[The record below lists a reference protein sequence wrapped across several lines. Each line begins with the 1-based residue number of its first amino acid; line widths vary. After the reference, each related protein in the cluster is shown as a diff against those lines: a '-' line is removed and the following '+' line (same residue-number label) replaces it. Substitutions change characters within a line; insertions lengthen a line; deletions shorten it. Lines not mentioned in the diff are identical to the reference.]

1 MGSGTGSVLDPC
13 GERSLNTWDIPRV
26 PDIML
31 CTPEPRAAK
40 CSLVIEYGPPV
51 IKKASCEM
59 AGSMNAGGG
68 WPQLGYSCHYR
79 FWFGGNSFVFWVRY
93 WNQEVDVWVRMWTL
107 LLAQAA
113 LQIMKC
119 LQQGTKS
126 KRIWERDWGGPWF
139 RVSEHD
145 LCDPWKVSGIQGPL
159 STGIQLQSCPGPLPH
174 HIVTLGK
181 SLTPCFQL
189 SMTVLCLYIFSPK
202 ERYVST
208 HTATNDFLILF
219 WH

>member
-31 CTPEPRAAK
+31 CTPEPRSAK
-40 CSLVIEYGPPV
+40 CSLVIEYGPL
-51 IKKASCEM
+51 ITKKASCEM

-68 WPQLGYSCHYR
+68 WPQLGYSCRSR

-126 KRIWERDWGGPWF
+126 KRIWETEAALGSGFQSNLR
-139 RVSEHD
+139 
-145 LCDPWKVSGIQGPL
+145 DPWKVSGIQGTL
-159 STGIQLQSCPGPLPH
+159 STGIQLQSCPGLLPH

-189 SMTVLCLYIFSPK
+189 SMTVLFCVCIFSHLKKGMSP
-202 ERYVST
+202 
-208 HTATNDFLILF
+208 HNAANDFLVLF